1 VTLLLLASGAA
12 CDDDDGAGREAAEA
26 ELRRARL
33 ARAQAQREADR
44 QRRRWHDRY
53 RRQIARATGGVVAP
67 PRRRRP
73 CHPWEALRTRV
84 SRPAHAATF
93 AQAVQLVARPLLADT
108 VTAGG
113 RRLQR
118 FHFAVRMHPADEPRL
133 QRPPAQGIL
142 ELDLRWVP
150 LCPAGPEDTIHSETL
165 RLRLT
170 RRAPDPDDED
180 KHRKH
185 RKHRNHRNHPQLGG
199 PHRIVPHALSRPAR
213 RRGGRR
219 AGRRASRLP
228 PVPVGVPVS
237 LLLDPRRPTLWGTA
251 PPTPR
256 PARRPAAA
264 RTARRRAPPRVVER
278 GTPAARRPSAPTDP
292 RRAAPTDPRRAAP
305 TDPRRAAPT
314 DPRRAAPTA
323 RRRAADPDG
332 PGAPRAGAPSHRE
345 GPRLGRW
352 EITDARFAR
361 RPRLKRLAM
370 DTSAFGARLLRLAV
384 VEVACPAAG
393 GTCRFASL
401 TRQFQEVPLPL
412 GRLLRRAAPITQPKQ
427 ARQLFAILRSLRYP
441 RCGSGRKKAAGSRH
455 VCLQTGG
462 RADGIA
468 RTEACAYY
476 RALHGFR
483 TPLRVQAA
491 GGGFDAQ
498 QVLRCAGARQRV
510 LRLQARFEKNG
521 DFRLRETD
529 LDAKKAQ
536 LLQRLQQLT
545 R

>member
-1 VTLLLLASGAA
+1 MG
-12 CDDDDGAGREAAEA
+12 
-26 ELRRARL
+26 
-33 ARAQAQREADR
+33 
-44 QRRRWHDRY
+44 
-53 RRQIARATGGVVAP
+53 AP

-73 CHPWEALRTRV
+73 CHPWEALRKRV
-84 SRPAHAATF
+84 NRPAHAATF

-108 VTAGG
+108 VTEGG

-133 QRPPAQGIL
+133 ERPPAPGIL

-165 RLRLT
+165 QLRLIRHKPGT
-170 RRAPDPDDED
+170 DDD
-180 KHRKH
+180 RHHGKHHKLQHLR
-185 RKHRNHRNHPQLGG
+185 G
-199 PHRIVPHALSRPAR
+199 PHRIVPHAAGRPAR
-213 RRGGRR
+213 RR
-219 AGRRASRLP
+219 AGRRAPRP
-228 PVPVGVPVS
+228 PAVPVGVPVS
-237 LLLDPRRPTLWGTA
+237 LLLDPRRPTLSGTA

-256 PARRPAAA
+256 AARRRSAA
-264 RTARRRAPPRVVER
+264 RVARRRATPRAR
-278 GTPAARRPSAPTDP
+278 RRATPSAHPQATPAPCGAAPNDP
-292 RRAAPTDPRRAAP
+292 RRAAPNDPRRAAP
-305 TDPRRAAPT
+305 SAERHARSSAP
-314 DPRRAAPTA
+314 
-323 RRRAADPDG
+323 RRAADPDG
-332 PGAPRAGAPSHRE
+332 PGASRAGAPAHRE
-345 GPRLGRW
+345 APRLGRW
-352 EITDARFAR
+352 EITDARFAH

-370 DTSAFGARLLRLAV
+370 DTSAFGARLLRLAM

-393 GTCRFASL
+393 GTCRFATL
-401 TRQFQEVPLPL
+401 TRQFREVPLPL
-412 GRLLRRAAPITQPKQ
+412 GRLLRRAAPITQVKQ

-441 RCGSGRKKAAGSRH
+441 RCGSGRKKVSGSRH

-483 TPLRVQAA
+483 TPLRIQAA

-536 LLQRLQQLT
+536 LLQQLQKLT